1 MRFRPIAAAFTLT
14 QETIMRTRNPMT
26 LGLIA
31 GALAS
36 LTACG
41 EKPEDSAP
49 APTATAPQ
57 AAAAPSAGHG
67 GAVIPLGSATIGPF
81 NVVATRDQG
90 QVVAGKDAPI
100 DLTVTPADGSTAK
113 VAAVRFWIGAQDAR
127 VSVKA
132 RAEVE
137 NPAEPNR
144 WHTHAEVPNPL
155 PEDTRL
161 WVEIEDDA
169 GALSVGSFDLQM

>member
-1 MRFRPIAAAFTLT
+1 MTIRIAALATASFTL
-14 QETIMRTRNPMT
+14 
-26 LGLIA
+26 A
-31 GALAS
+31 A

-41 EKPEDSAP
+41 EKPQDSAP

-57 AAAAPSAGHG
+57 ANSAAPTAGHG
-67 GAVIPLGSATIGPF
+67 GPVIPLGTATIGPF

-90 QVVAGKDAPI
+90 QIIVGMDAPI

-113 VAAVRFWIGAQDAR
+113 PAAVRFWIGAQDAR

-132 RAEVE
+132 RAEIE

-144 WHTHAEVPNPL
+144 WHTHAEIPNPL
-155 PEDTRL
+155 PEDTKL
-161 WVEIEDDA
+161 WVEIEDGA
-169 GALSVGSFDLQM
+169 GVLSVGSFDLHM